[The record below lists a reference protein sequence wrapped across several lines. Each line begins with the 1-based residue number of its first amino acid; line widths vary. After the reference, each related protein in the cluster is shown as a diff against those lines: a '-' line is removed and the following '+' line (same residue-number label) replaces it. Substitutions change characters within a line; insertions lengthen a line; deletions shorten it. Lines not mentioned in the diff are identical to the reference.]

1 MLLFMVIISVV
12 MVIGITMMFLLATK
26 KAYKIE
32 HKIDPV
38 PTQSVEDREPK

>member
-1 MLLFMVIISVV
+1 MIIVSIV

-38 PTQSVEDREPK
+38 PTESAGKSDNT